1 MKIYVFVMQGCPYTH
16 SVVDMLKKFP
26 HEVVSLFP
34 PHIDITVNKKIPV
47 HFVVYPQQ
55 NREIREMT
63 RRFGIGDIASFPTI
77 VKVDRNKGVI
87 FRGNRTKSA
96 FMRFLLH

>member
-1 MKIYVFVMQGCPYTH
+1 MKIYVFVMQGCPYTQ

-47 HFVVYPQQ
+47 HFVVQ
-55 NREIREMT
+55 NSEIREMT

-77 VKVDRNKGVI
+77 VKVVRDKGVI
-87 FRGNRTKSA
+87 FKGNRTKSA
-96 FMRFLLH
+96 FTRFLLH